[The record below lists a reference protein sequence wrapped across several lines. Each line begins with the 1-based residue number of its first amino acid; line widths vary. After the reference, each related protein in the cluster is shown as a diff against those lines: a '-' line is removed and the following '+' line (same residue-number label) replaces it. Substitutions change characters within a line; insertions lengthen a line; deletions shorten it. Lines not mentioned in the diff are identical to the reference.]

1 MISWNDRRTGGIQ
14 TTATDK
20 ANVVAAA
27 KAGSIKATDK
37 PDTKK
42 TMWRV
47 NKPMTRLVAGT
58 ASVGREVKVKPGS
71 KREARLQKRQEW
83 AESYGDAQ
91 MKKFDAQMKKEKT
104 RREAGK

>member
-14 TTATDK
+14 TTSTDK

-27 KAGSIKATDK
+27 KAGSIKATEK

-42 TMWRV
+42 DMFRV

-58 ASVGREVKVKPGS
+58 SMVGRNVKVKPGS
-71 KREARLQKRQEW
+71 KKEARLQKRQDW
-83 AESYGDAQ
+83 AESYGDEQ
-91 MKKFDAQMKKEKT
+91 SKKFDAQMKKEKT